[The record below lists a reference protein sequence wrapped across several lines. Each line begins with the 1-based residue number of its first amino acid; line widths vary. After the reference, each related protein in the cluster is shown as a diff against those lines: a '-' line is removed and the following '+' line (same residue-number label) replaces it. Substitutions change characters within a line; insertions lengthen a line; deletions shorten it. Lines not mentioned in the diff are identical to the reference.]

1 RLRAAGR
8 RADARVAL
16 AEASEAFEL
25 LGAAPWVERTRASQR
40 RAGERA
46 APTPVSALAPEDLR
60 LAVLIGR
67 GLTNPEIGAMLH
79 VSRKTVERRLTG
91 IYATLGVRSR
101 TELAALVGQA
111 AGEARG
117 R

>member
-1 RLRAAGR
+1 M
-8 RADARVAL
+8 
-16 AEASEAFEL
+16 
-25 LGAAPWVERTRASQR
+25 
-40 RAGERA
+40 
-46 APTPVSALAPEDLR
+46 
-60 LAVLIGR
+60 LIGR